1 MPNNVDSVIA
11 NEALQQTSAPP
22 CSPRLFTYFSAP
34 LQLAVKRLVIKTY
47 FLVTRVSD
55 YNVYE
60 SRDSSRQLLK
70 CHTVTKLLF
79 NLLAAAAT
87 KKEDEK
93 CPSYN
98 ICPIGRNKEREEKF
112 PQPHLPCYSAPTH
125 EDRWCFHYAK
135 DP

>member
-70 CHTVTKLLF
+70 CHTVTTLPF
-79 NLLAAAAT
+79 NSLAAAAT
-87 KKEDEK
+87 KKQDGK
-93 CPSYN
+93 N
-98 ICPIGRNKEREEKF
+98 VLPII
-112 PQPHLPCYSAPTH
+112 SA
-125 EDRWCFHYAK
+125 
-135 DP
+135 